1 LPAVAGYRVTIR
13 RGPKV
18 QRSDHA
24 DLGAAVAALQEH
36 LSVVEEHRDP
46 VRWIG
51 RDIEPVAQVVARGE
65 ISGPGV
71 RGGVDVR
78 GDGSSEAFTGR
89 LVRRLVEQGPDESA
103 YAALRRALGL

>member
-1 LPAVAGYRVTIR
+1 MAGYRVTIR

-18 QRSDHA
+18 ERSEHEE
-24 DLGAAVAALQEH
+24 LGAAIAALEAQ
-36 LSVVEEHRDP
+36 LAAVDARRDP

-51 RDIEPVAQVVARGE
+51 RDIEPVKQVVARGE

-71 RGGVDVR
+71 RGGIDLR

-89 LVRRLVEQGPDESA
+89 LRRSLVTQEPGEDA
-103 YAALRRALGL
+103 VAALRRALGAG